1 MILQNILVSYIYNF
15 QVKVNHL
22 SPLGLNLDTLCVQ
35 QLDTVP
41 SCENY
46 STLYIDAKHLVKEMN
61 WGC

>member
-1 MILQNILVSYIYNF
+1 M
-15 QVKVNHL
+15 NHL
-22 SPLGLNLDTLCVQ
+22 SPLGLNLDLLCVQ

-61 WGC
+61 RGC